1 MKQADLLTATFR
13 QLAAA
18 KTGVKGGLSGALH
31 SKDGKEK
38 AEHFREQMRQISKN
52 QSPAMPKPEKIATEI
67 STAPPALDAAAI
79 LAELTGEIKPKSSE
93 EEPLEKEEDTPKSQG
108 DGKQVATQANDWRDP
123 NVSLSAVMSSLDK
136 AQGAMR
142 DDKSAQPA
150 AALHLESKADE
161 KKFDSMGF
169 VAEADVKKP
178 ETDAPAAK
186 RFTATVE
193 TMDTKAAPVS
203 KPVVREQETH
213 FEPVQ
218 QVTTLQKIVD
228 RMANDLPAAASPDGT
243 KAAEPLPQES
253 TKIAESRPV
262 RMMTL
267 ELDPPNL
274 GSVTIKMRL
283 AGDSVEVHLT
293 ADRLETTN
301 LLRRERGALSDA
313 MQSAGYSFDIA
324 AIDHGRTADA
334 SMSNGQSQ
342 PQHQPQPQ
350 QQQASSDQRGAMSS
364 SNGSQTD
371 SGSSGRSSGD
381 GQSGA
386 RQNRQDHDQSQNA
399 PDRQQDQAGRRI
411 RSSTV
416 YL

>member
-13 QLAAA
+13 QLASA
-18 KTGVKGGLSGALH
+18 KAGAKAGLSGAFH

-38 AEHFREQMRQISKN
+38 AAHFREQMLQISKN
-52 QSPAMPKPEKIATEI
+52 QRPIVPKLDNNAAGVSAVPAE
-67 STAPPALDAAAI
+67 LDAAAI

-93 EEPLEKEEDTPKSQG
+93 NEHVQKEEETSQSPTE
-108 DGKQVATQANDWRDP
+108 GKQVVTAANDWRDP
-123 NVSLSAVMSSLDK
+123 NASLSAVMSSLDK
-136 AQGAMR
+136 TQQITRDEKSALPTGALHIDPKP
-142 DDKSAQPA
+142 DDKSADPKDIIGVNDTTS
-150 AALHLESKADE
+150 LDT
-161 KKFDSMGF
+161 
-169 VAEADVKKP
+169 DVS
-178 ETDAPAAK
+178 AIK
-186 RFTATVE
+186 RFTASVE
-193 TMDTKAAPVS
+193 TMDTKAISVA

-228 RMANDLPAAASPDGT
+228 RMASDLPAVASQEGT
-243 KAAEPLPQES
+243 NVAEALPQES
-253 TKIAESRPV
+253 AKIAESRPV

-301 LLRRERGALSDA
+301 LLRQERGALSDA
-313 MQSAGYSFDIA
+313 MQAAGYSFDIA
-324 AIDHGRTADA
+324 AIDHTRAQDA
-334 SMSNGQSQ
+334 NLNNGQSQ
-342 PQHQPQPQ
+342 Q
-350 QQQASSDQRGAMSS
+350 QQGSSDQRGSMSS
-364 SNGSQTD
+364 SNGSLPN
-371 SGSSGRSSGD
+371 GESSGRSSGE
-381 GQSGA
+381 GQGNA
-386 RQNRQDHDQSQNA
+386 RQNRQDHDQLQT
-399 PDRQQDQAGRRI
+399 PPERQQDQGGRSI

>member
-13 QLAAA
+13 QLASA
-18 KTGVKGGLSGALH
+18 KAGAKGGLNGALL

-38 AEHFREQMRQISKN
+38 AEHFREQMRQVSKVK
-52 QSPAMPKPEKIATEI
+52 SPVAPKIDENAARL
-67 STAPPALDAAAI
+67 STTKPVLEAAAI
-79 LAELTGEIKPKSSE
+79 LAELAGEVKSKPAERERPDNDDDMPKASGDSKQASEMTG
-93 EEPLEKEEDTPKSQG
+93 
-108 DGKQVATQANDWRDP
+108 DWRDS
-123 NVSLSAVMSSLDK
+123 NAALSAVVSQLDH
-136 AQGAMR
+136 AQQNAGR
-142 DDKSAQPA
+142 DGKSAQPSPVLKIDPA
-150 AALHLESKADE
+150 ADE
-161 KKFDSMGF
+161 KPFDPAAAID
-169 VAEADVKKP
+169 VADIDSP
-178 ETDAPAAK
+178 DIDAPGAK

-193 TMDTKAAPVS
+193 SMDTKTAIVS

-228 RMANDLPAAASPDGT
+228 RMASDLPAVTAPEAKSPT
-243 KAAEPLPQES
+243 ETLAQENA
-253 TKIAESRPV
+253 KIAESRPV

-274 GSVTIKMRL
+274 GTVTIKMRL

-301 LLRRERGALSDA
+301 LLRQERGALSDA

-324 AIDHGRTADA
+324 AIDHTRAQDA
-334 SMSNGQSQ
+334 NLNNGQSQ
-342 PQHQPQPQ
+342 SQS
-350 QQQASSDQRGAMSS
+350 QQQASSDQRGSAPS
-364 SNGSQTD
+364 SNGSLAN
-371 SGSSGRSSGD
+371 GESSGRSSGE

-386 RQNRQDHDQSQNA
+386 RQNRQDHDQPQS
-399 PDRQQDQAGRRI
+399 PPERQQDQGGRPV